1 MVGLPNE
8 ETVIIRSQFGRGDW
22 NRQDETVIYAHS
34 SGRRWLRE
42 TGGRPL
48 YYPALHLFWSP
59 RAQPPPTAFISG
71 SISIKKLSLFSSVSN
86 YLHLCYRL
94 IFALKPGEIIFKVP
108 PMISQSPPH
117 IILLL
122 RPPPENYTKSLSLES
137 PDCPTLDLP
146 IAQFSHFDL
155 HEKRLWFILGFSV
168 FDNLLH

>member
-34 SGRRWLRE
+34 SG
-42 TGGRPL
+42 GGDWNRQQGDL
-48 YYPALHLFWSP
+48 FIHLFWSP
-59 RAQPPPTAFISG
+59 IPSPLPPTAFISG

-122 RPPPENYTKSLSLES
+122 RPSPENYTKSLSLES